1 MKKLRT
7 SLVILLFSSVRLL
20 AQQWQEPL
28 PAGNATTFYQVQA
41 NFYQTWGQIEQQ
53 VMAARVANAPY
64 QGKHNTPNAPHVA
77 APSTKGGYKMFKRW
91 ADYMEPR
98 VYPSGD
104 LSLPSTNWQRFESY
118 LNSNPVAMQQYQ
130 MSRMGNPIGNSPNSM
145 NGPSLPSV
153 LNSTWQ
159 FVGPTGAPSGGGA
172 GRINFVRFDPTNTNI
187 IWAGAPAGGLWKSTN
202 GGASWTTN
210 TDQLSVIGCTDLAI
224 DYTNTNTMYLAT
236 GDGDAGDTYS
246 IGILKST
253 DGGATWNA
261 TGLTWTVNQGR
272 TISRLQIHPTNPQIL
287 LAATSN
293 GIFRTT
299 NGGTSWTQT
308 QTTNS
313 FKDMEFN
320 PADPNTVYATGTRFF
335 KSTDNGVTWTQITS
349 GLPTNTQTNRMA
361 IAVTP
366 ANAAYVYVL
375 AGNAS
380 NSGFYGLYRSTDNGT
395 TFTQRS
401 STPNLLGWSST
412 GADTGGQSWYD
423 LAIAASPTQ
432 QDVVIVGGV
441 NIWRSANGGTSWTI
455 NGHWTGTG
463 APYVHADIH
472 DLIFLPGSGTTYFS
486 GNDGG
491 VFKTTNSGGA
501 WSDISNN
508 LCIAQIYRIGLSGS
522 NASLHITGHQD
533 NGTNLRNGAS
543 YVETMGGDGMD
554 CFIDRTNNNVMYGE
568 QYNGSLNRSTNGG
581 GSWSGITTG
590 LSGNA
595 AWVTPWYQ
603 DPSVANTIY
612 VGYTNLF
619 KSTNQGT
626 NWTQLAA
633 LPASPGGTIVD
644 FRVAPSNNQVIYVAR
659 STGLFKTTNGGTSWT
674 TVTGTLP
681 VGSAAIT
688 RIAVAPNDPNTVL
701 VTFSGYSSGNKVYR
715 STNGGT
721 SWTNLST
728 GLPNL
733 PANCVTMM
741 PGSTNGAYYVG
752 MDVGVYYI
760 DNTFTSWQPYFT
772 GLANVP
778 VFDLEVYQP
787 TGKLRA
793 ATYGRGVWEVD
804 IYNPGTL
811 PPVAQ
816 FVASA
821 STVCPGNGVNFT
833 DQSSFSPTSWS
844 WTFPSGTP
852 ATSTAQ
858 NPTGISWSAAGT
870 YTVTLVATNANGSST
885 YTQTITVLGSQNP
898 PLTEG
903 FENATFLPANWTANN
918 INNDGIFWER
928 SNVGRNSSWSA
939 KFDNYTLDVAGARD
953 EMWAPKMSFAALQTC
968 TLTFDVAYARYDAT
982 YSDSLEVVISTN
994 CGATW
999 TSVYLKGGTTL
1010 ATVPDQTTAFTP
1022 TNTQW
1027 RNESVNLNAYTGQ
1040 ANVIVAIRNRGR
1052 YGNNIYVDNINI
1064 TGTAAPAGPTAA
1076 FTASATTVCAGTA
1089 VNFTDNSTGAPT
1101 SWSWT
1106 FPSGTPASSTTQSPS
1121 GIVWNTAGTYTVT
1134 LTASNAN
1141 GNNSTTQVITVNARP
1156 TVTATAS
1163 STAVCVGS
1171 STTLTG
1177 GGANTYNW
1185 MPGNLSGASVTVSPT
1200 TTTTYTVTGT
1210 NTVTGCTNTQTRTIT
1225 VNNLPT
1231 VTATASNTAICVGSS
1246 TTLTG
1251 GGANTYNWMPGNLSG
1266 ASVTVSPTTTTTY
1279 TVTGTNTVTGCSN
1292 TQTRTITVNN
1302 LPAVTATASNTTICA
1317 GSSTTLTGGGANT
1330 YNWMPGNLSGA
1341 SVTVNPTATTTYT
1354 VTGTNTVTG
1363 CSNTQTRTITVNNLP
1378 TVTAT
1383 ASNTVICVGS
1393 STTLTG
1399 GGANTYNWMPGNLSG
1414 ASVTVSPTT
1423 TTTYTVT
1430 GTNTVTGCSN
1440 TQTRTITVNNLPS
1453 VTATASSTSICT
1465 GNTVTLSGG
1474 GANTYNWMPGN
1485 LSGASV
1491 SVTPATTTTYT
1502 VTGTTTATGCT
1513 NTQTLTVTVGSQ
1525 PTVTASSSNSSLC
1538 IGSST
1543 TLTASGTSTYT
1554 WMPGNLSGA
1563 SVTVSPTSTTTYT
1576 VTGVNGPGCQNTAT
1590 VQVTVNTL
1598 PAITATSS
1606 ATSVCAG
1613 NTVSLTATG
1622 ANTYVWMPGN
1632 QSGASVTVTP
1642 SSTTTYTVTGTNTVT
1657 GCSNTQTRT
1666 ITINALPAVTASS
1679 SNSSVCA
1686 GGGITLNASGAS
1698 TYNWM
1703 PGNLSGAS
1711 VTTTPASTTTYTV
1724 TGTDANNCSATTTVS
1739 VTVNALPTVTASAS
1753 SAAVCAGSPVTLNA
1767 SGASTYTWQPG
1778 NLSGASVSDAPSAA
1792 TTYTV
1797 TGTDANNCS
1806 ATTTVSVTV
1815 NALPTISSS
1824 GNTSICTGGITTI
1837 TVSGA
1842 ASYNWMPGNLSGAS
1856 QSVSPSATTTYT
1868 ITGTDANGCSST
1880 TLVTVTVGT
1889 PPATPSITNVGNV
1902 LTSTVTGASYQ
1913 WYLNGNPIAGATSQT
1928 YTATQAGSYTV
1939 EVFDPNGCSS
1949 GQSNPMVITGI
1960 ATTVPVADLF
1970 QVTPNP
1976 NNGEF
1981 VITIEA
1987 AASEDYV
1994 VEVFNALGQV
2004 IYSESLTN
2012 FSGQYRH
2019 EMRVRDFGS
2028 GLYSVRLRSNKNE
2041 NTIRIIVNN

>member
-1210 NTVTGCTNTQTRTIT
+1210 NTVTGC
-1225 VNNLPT
+1225 
-1231 VTATASNTAICVGSS
+1231 
-1246 TTLTG
+1246 
-1251 GGANTYNWMPGNLSG
+1251 
-1266 ASVTVSPTTTTTY
+1266 
-1279 TVTGTNTVTGCSN
+1279 SN

-1806 ATTTVSVTV
+1806 ATSTVSVTVNALPTVIATASSAAVCAGSPVTLNASGASTYTWQPGNLSGASVSDAPSAATTYTVTGTDANNCSATTTVSVTV